1 MLQFGTDGV
10 RGKAFTELTESY
22 ATALGIVA
30 VDVLKLKDVVIG
42 RDTRESGQ
50 RIESAFAAG
59 CAASGARVHL
69 LGVAPTPAIAA
80 IASAQGF
87 AGASITAS
95 HNEYS
100 DNGIKIFAVG
110 GIKLTSEQER
120 AIESRLEELDRSAGG
135 FAGGSAGGSAAAST
149 SAFIDAR
156 SLLARYEQ
164 QVVQTVTANA
174 FAQVHIVLDCA
185 NGAMST
191 VAPEV
196 FAKIGAKVTVINCEP
211 DGRNIN
217 ADCGATHPKVISEAV
232 RLHSADIGL
241 AFDGDGDRVIAV
253 DHVGNIV
260 DGDHLIALA
269 ARDLRDQG
277 QLADNTVVVTVMTNV
292 GFHRAMKAR
301 GINVVTTIVGDRAV
315 LAELDAHGYA
325 LGGEQSGH
333 IIYRKLATTGDGL
346 LAGVLLVDMV
356 RRAGVPLQQL
366 AESAMTSFPQVLL
379 NVKVAQRGVDL
390 GDIFAAEV
398 GAAQDKLG
406 DTGRV
411 LLRSSGTENLVRV
424 MVEAQ
429 THEQAQEIAENLA
442 AVVAQRLG

>member
-22 ATALGIVA
+22 ATVLGGVA
-30 VDVLKLKDVVIG
+30 VNVLKLNDIVIG
-42 RDTRESGQ
+42 RDTRESGHQ
-50 RIESAFAAG
+50 IESAFATG

-100 DNGIKIFAVG
+100 DNGIKIFDVG

-120 AIESRLEELDRSAGG
+120 AIESRLEVPSNSAGRSAT
-135 FAGGSAGGSAAAST
+135 ALT
-149 SAFIDAR
+149 SSSIDAR
-156 SLLARYEQ
+156 SLMAGYERQ
-164 QVVQTVTANA
+164 LVQTVKANA
-174 FAQVHIVLDCA
+174 FAQVHVVLDCA

-196 FAKIGAKVTVINCEP
+196 FAKIGAKVTVINSEP

-217 ADCGATHPKVISEAV
+217 ADCGATHPNVVSQSV
-232 RLHSADIGL
+232 RMHSADIGL

-269 ARDLRDQG
+269 ARDLRDLG
-277 QLADNTVVVTVMTNV
+277 QLVDNTVVVTVMTNI
-292 GFHRAMKAR
+292 GFHRAMKAL
-301 GINVVTTIVGDRAV
+301 GINVVTTSVGDRAV

-346 LAGVLLVDMV
+346 LAGVLLVDMM
-356 RRAGVPLQQL
+356 RRAGAPLQQL
-366 AESAMTSFPQVLL
+366 ANSAMTSFPQVLL
-379 NVKVAQRGVDL
+379 NVKVVQRGVDV
-390 GDIFAAEV
+390 GDIFAADV

-406 DTGRV
+406 ETGRV

-429 THEQAQEIAENLA
+429 SHEQAQEIAENLA

>member
-22 ATALGIVA
+22 VIMLGV
-30 VDVLKLKDVVIG
+30 VVVEVLKLNDIVIG
-42 RDTRESGQ
+42 RDTRESGE
-50 RIESAFAAG
+50 RIELAFATG

-100 DNGIKIFAVG
+100 DNGIKIFDVG

-120 AIESRLEELDRSAGG
+120 AIESRLEEPSSSVRRLTD
-135 FAGGSAGGSAAAST
+135 GSAGAST
-149 SAFIDAR
+149 RAFVDAS
-156 SLLARYEQ
+156 SLLALYQR

-174 FAQVHIVLDCA
+174 FAKLHVVLDCA

-196 FAKIGAKVTVINCEP
+196 FALIGAKVTVINCEP
-211 DGRNIN
+211 DGQNIN
-217 ADCGATHPKVISEAV
+217 ADCGATFPSVVSEAV
-232 RLHSADIGL
+232 RLNSADIGL

-253 DHVGNIV
+253 DHVGNVV
-260 DGDHLIALA
+260 DGDHLMALA
-269 ARDLRDQG
+269 ARDLSDSG
-277 QLADNTVVVTVMTNV
+277 QLTGDTVVVTVMTNV
-292 GFHRAMKAR
+292 GFHRAMKEV
-301 GINVVTTIVGDRAV
+301 GINVVTTAVGDRAV

-356 RRAGVPLQQL
+356 RRKGAPLQQL
-366 AESAMTSFPQVLL
+366 AKWAMTSFPQVLL
-379 NVKVAQRGVDL
+379 NVNVAQRGLNVD
-390 GDIFAAEV
+390 DIFTAEV
-398 GAAQDKLG
+398 GAAQFRLG

-429 THEQAQEIAENLA
+429 SHGLAQEIAESLA

>member
-10 RGKAFTELTESY
+10 RGKALTELTESY
-22 ATALGIVA
+22 STALGTVA
-30 VDVLKLKDVVIG
+30 VDVLKLKDIVIG

-120 AIESRLEELDRSAGG
+120 AIESRLEEPSRSADRP
-135 FAGGSAGGSAAAST
+135 AGGLAAAST

-217 ADCGATHPKVISEAV
+217 ADCGATHPKVISAAV

-269 ARDLRDQG
+269 ARDLRDLG

-292 GFHRAMKAR
+292 GFHRAMKAE
-301 GINVVTTIVGDRAV
+301 GINVVTTLVGDRAV
-315 LAELDAHGYA
+315 LAELDARGYA

-356 RRAGVPLQQL
+356 RRAGKPLQQL
-366 AESAMTSFPQVLL
+366 AKSAMTSYPQVLL
-379 NVKVAQRGVDL
+379 NVKVAQRGVDV

-398 GAAQDKLG
+398 GAAQEKLG

-429 THEQAQEIAENLA
+429 TPEQAQEIAENLA

>member
-10 RGKAFTELTESY
+10 RGKAFTDLTESY
-22 ATALGIVA
+22 ATMLGAVA
-30 VDVLKLKDVVIG
+30 VDVLKLKDIVIG
-42 RDTRESGQ
+42 RDTRESGP
-50 RIESAFAAG
+50 RIESAFATG
-59 CAASGARVHL
+59 CAARGAQVHL

-80 IASAQGF
+80 IASTQGF

-100 DNGIKIFAVG
+100 DNGIKIFDVG

-120 AIESRLEELDRSAGG
+120 AIEYRLAEPNR
-135 FAGGSAGGSAAAST
+135 SAGGSAAALT
-149 SAFIDAR
+149 SPFIDAR
-156 SLLARYEQ
+156 SLLAGYEL
-164 QVVQTVTANA
+164 QVVRTVAANA
-174 FAQVHIVLDCA
+174 FAQVHVVLDCA

-191 VAPEV
+191 VASKV
-196 FAKIGAKVTVINCEP
+196 FVKIGAKVTVINCEP

-217 ADCGATHPKVISEAV
+217 ADCGATHPKVVSEAV

-277 QLADNTVVVTVMTNV
+277 QLTDNTVVVTVMANI
-292 GFHRAMKAR
+292 GFHRAMKAQ
-301 GINVVTTIVGDRAV
+301 GINVVTTSVGDRAV

-356 RRAGVPLQQL
+356 RRAGAPLQQL
-366 AESAMTSFPQVLL
+366 AKSAMTSFPQVLL
-379 NVKVAQRGVDL
+379 NVKVAQRGVDV
-390 GDIFAAEV
+390 GDIFATEI
-398 GAAQDKLG
+398 GASQDKLG

-429 THEQAQEIAENLA
+429 SYEQAQEIAENLA

>member
-10 RGKAFTELTESY
+10 RGKAFTELTEEY
-22 ATALGIVA
+22 ATALGAVSVVA
-30 VDVLKLKDVVIG
+30 LNLQDIVIG

-80 IASAQGF
+80 IACKLGF

-110 GIKLTSEQER
+110 GLKLTSNQEH
-120 AIESRLEELDRSAGG
+120 AVETRLKAR
-135 FAGGSAGGSAAAST
+135 AASD
-149 SAFIDAR
+149 SGLAGIGSVAANLEFIDAR
-156 SLLARYEQ
+156 SLLVNYEE
-164 QVVQTVTANA
+164 QVIGSVSSNA
-174 FAQVHIVLDCA
+174 LAKLHVVLDCA
-185 NGAMST
+185 NGAMSA

-196 FAKIGAKVTVINCEP
+196 FAKSGAKVTVINFRP
-211 DGRNIN
+211 NGQNIN
-217 ADCGATHPKVISEAV
+217 ANCGATHPEFVAESV
-232 RLHSADIGL
+232 RLNSADFGL

-253 DHVGNIV
+253 DHTGNIV
-260 DGDHLIALA
+260 DGDHLLALA
-269 ARDLRDQG
+269 ASDLHNAG
-277 QLADNTVVVTVMTNV
+277 KLAHGTVVVTVMTNV
-292 GFHRAMKAR
+292 GFHRAMKTR
-301 GINVVTTIVGDRAV
+301 GISVVTTAVGDRAV
-315 LAELDAHGYA
+315 LAELDANGYA

-346 LAGVLLVDMV
+346 LAGLLMAEMV
-356 RRAGVPLQQL
+356 CRAGKPLQVL
-366 AESAMTSFPQVLL
+366 ADSAMTSFPQVLL
-379 NVKVAQRGVDL
+379 NVKVAQRGIDSST
-390 GDIFAAEV
+390 IFAAEIE
-398 GAAQDKLG
+398 AAQKILG
-406 DTGRV
+406 DSGRV

-429 THEQAQEIAENLA
+429 TKQQAQEIAENLA

>member
-120 AIESRLEELDRSAGG
+120 AIESRLEEPSRSAGR
-135 FAGGSAGGSAAAST
+135 SAGGSAAAST
-149 SAFIDAR
+149 RGFIDAR

-217 ADCGATHPKVISEAV
+217 ADCGATHPKVISAAV

-379 NVKVAQRGVDL
+379 NVKVAQRGVDV

>member
-22 ATALGIVA
+22 ATLLGVVA
-30 VDVLKLKDVVIG
+30 VNVLKLKDIVIG

-50 RIESAFAAG
+50 RIELAFATG

-80 IASAQGF
+80 IACARGF

-100 DNGIKIFAVG
+100 DNGIKIFSVG

-120 AIESRLEELDRSAGG
+120 AIESWLEEPTKS
-135 FAGGSAGGSAAAST
+135 SGGSAAVS
-149 SAFIDAR
+149 SGPFIDAS
-156 SLLARYEQ
+156 SLLTLYER

-174 FAQVHIVLDCA
+174 FAQVHVVLDCA

-191 VAPEV
+191 VAPDV
-196 FAKIGAKVTVINCEP
+196 FAEIGAKVTVINCEP

-217 ADCGATHPKVISEAV
+217 AECGATYPSVVSEAV

-269 ARDLRDQG
+269 ARDLRDLG
-277 QLADNTVVVTVMTNV
+277 QLVGDTVVVTVMTNI
-292 GFHRAMKAR
+292 GFHRAMKDR
-301 GINVVTTIVGDRAV
+301 GINVVTTSVGDRAV

-356 RRAGVPLQQL
+356 RRAGAPLQQL
-366 AESAMTSFPQVLL
+366 AKSAMTSFPQVLL
-379 NVKVAQRGVDL
+379 NVKVAQRGVDV
-390 GDIFAAEV
+390 GEIFAADV
-398 GAAQDKLG
+398 DAAQFKLG
-406 DTGRV
+406 DTGRI

-429 THEQAQEIAENLA
+429 SHEQAQEIAENLA

>member
-22 ATALGIVA
+22 AKVLGVVA
-30 VDVLKLKDVVIG
+30 VDVLKLKDIVIG

-50 RIESAFAAG
+50 QIESAFATG

-80 IASAQGF
+80 IASALGF

-100 DNGIKIFAVG
+100 DNGIKIFDVG

-120 AIESRLEELDRSAGG
+120 AIESRLEEPAE
-135 FAGGSAGGSAAAST
+135 SAGGSAAAST
-149 SAFIDAR
+149 SPFIDAR
-156 SLLARYEQ
+156 SLMARYERQ
-164 QVVQTVTANA
+164 IVQTVTANA
-174 FAQVHIVLDCA
+174 FAQIHVVLDCA

-217 ADCGATHPKVISEAV
+217 DECGATHPNVVSEAV
-232 RLHSADIGL
+232 RMHSADIGL

-269 ARDLRDQG
+269 ACDLRDMG
-277 QLADNTVVVTVMTNV
+277 QLAENTVVVTVMTNI
-292 GFHRAMKAR
+292 GFHRAMKALS
-301 GINVVTTIVGDRAV
+301 INVVTTSVGDRAV

-356 RRAGVPLQQL
+356 RRAGAPLQQL
-366 AESAMTSFPQVLL
+366 ANSAMTSFPQVLL
-379 NVKVAQRGVDL
+379 NVKVTQRGVDV
-390 GDIFAAEV
+390 GDIFTAEV
-398 GAAQDKLG
+398 GVAQDKLG

-429 THEQAQEIAENLA
+429 SHEQAQEIAENLA